1 MATAISKPTSHPPK
15 MKRPPP
21 PFSQPGVN
29 GVKPQPPSS
38 SPPTANKRI
47 PGSTSA
53 GSSPNLANGVANMSN
68 VTKGPLNR
76 TRNLQSQKPSEQSS
90 RMGRPVTKTAAS
102 GIDNRVSKRSPEP
115 YGEISLRSHDSM
127 ALFYLTANN
136 GPRFS
141 ATVKTTDYILKKYAK
156 CPPSLIIHL
165 HPTHFRFDQQDGTF
179 SYNSEMKIVIEH
191 LRAGTIPHLMI
202 EEFLRGGVR
211 FYEGNYL
218 HVQGLALLIKTH
230 LTMSS
235 RLSDC

>member
-53 GSSPNLANGVANMSN
+53 GSSPHTANGVANMSN
-68 VTKGPLNR
+68 VAKGPLNR
-76 TRNLQSQKPSEQSS
+76 TRNLQSQKPGEQSS
-90 RMGRPVTKTAAS
+90 RMGRPVTATAAS

-115 YGEISLRSHDSM
+115 YGEFSLRSHVPM
-127 ALFYLTANN
+127 ALFSFVVNN

-141 ATVKTTDYILKKYAK
+141 PQLKRQITYSRNTPNVPRLSSCTSTQHIFGSISKMEL
-156 CPPSLIIHL
+156 SH
-165 HPTHFRFDQQDGTF
+165 
-179 SYNSEMKIVIEH
+179 
-191 LRAGTIPHLMI
+191 TIP
-202 EEFLRGGVR
+202 R
-211 FYEGNYL
+211 
-218 HVQGLALLIKTH
+218 
-230 LTMSS
+230 
-235 RLSDC
+235 